1 MKRKFIVA
9 LMVVCFV
16 SVFVLSL
23 VVSADSSISIVG
35 ELIENFLES
44 AFDSGDYG
52 FLVGVPSA
60 GAERFQDLSDEDRQ
74 NIMAAYRYKMRE
86 ADEYEP
92 IIDDTGWA
100 SDLQSIEIYCQ
111 LAVSRYGAPS
121 LSPGEYHYMIWAIR
135 TSNSYQINVRLIYD
149 TSHYNNWNYYLN
161 RSNEPCVKRGD
172 NANLACVYAQILD
185 NTMFGGS
192 RCSVENGLYD
202 PARSGCYTGQDMSA
216 SNVYCYA
223 TDMVDSPLRF
233 ASDFSAPSHKQYNIT
248 LNSNK
253 PVPDDLIAVFG
264 VLYNDGTHFY
274 DGTDCGY
281 LSCDFIGSAT
291 LRGGHE
297 WEWHFNQQEFSKWAY
312 RKRIFDTDCF
322 YAFVHVFDGNE
333 IIYADSRKLNL
344 YAPTDIFADTQE
356 LPDYSDYV
364 NTPIS
369 LPNLLPTTFNY
380 SPTNTYQ
387 TINNYTGTDFDF
399 ASFFGWYQDA
409 FTVMSNNM
417 AAFFANA
424 QAFFGAFADFSI
436 NGIVNAVANLGSL
449 IDDLNLNLTNNV
461 NNLGDFLDNLGKSL
475 DFNNKMLIDNLD
487 TDIKNSFGGLSNTI
501 GGLDLS
507 LGNYFDDLS
516 STIISNIDTINDNL
530 DNLLDVA
537 LVPDRV
543 YLDFVLSDCL
553 PWYHQLRDCLT
564 GHNFDSDSL
573 SLSVDFGEV
582 LGSYTFT
589 YDDAAT
595 AGRIRS
601 IVEIILLAG
610 TALGCGRLGFQ
621 ILGIDISAGK
631 GGD

>member
-1 MKRKFIVA
+1 
-9 LMVVCFV
+9 MVVCFV
-16 SVFVLSL
+16 SVFALSL
-23 VVSADSSISIVG
+23 VVSADFGSTNIGV
-35 ELIENFLES
+35 LLDNALES
-44 AFDSGDYG
+44 AFNSGDYG
-52 FLVGVPSA
+52 FLFGFYDSQVSQSLDQLSPE
-60 GAERFQDLSDEDRQ
+60 ERAAVYSSYYKVMKDSDEFDPSSTQ
-74 NIMAAYRYKMRE
+74 SS
-86 ADEYEP
+86 
-92 IIDDTGWA
+92 WA

-111 LAVSRYGAPS
+111 LAVSRFGAPA

-135 TSNSYQINVRLIYD
+135 MSNYYLINVRVIYD
-149 TSHYNNWNYYLN
+149 TSHYNNWNYYLS
-161 RSNEPCVKRGD
+161 RYNEPCVKRGD
-172 NANLACVYAQILD
+172 NAKLACVYAQIID
-185 NTMFGGS
+185 KTMFGGS
-192 RCSVENGLYD
+192 QCSVENGLYD
-202 PARSGCYTGQDMSA
+202 PARDGCYTNQDMSA

-223 TDMVDSPLRF
+223 TDMVESPLRF

-253 PVPDDLIAVFG
+253 PVPDDFIAVFG
-264 VLYNDGTHFY
+264 VLYNDGTHVY

-291 LRGGHE
+291 LRGGQE

-380 SPTNTYQ
+380 SPTTYQ
-387 TINNYTGTDFDF
+387 TVQDYNGTDFDF
-399 ASFFGWYQDA
+399 ASFFGWYEDA
-409 FTVMSNNM
+409 FAVMANNM
-417 AAFFANA
+417 NAFFANA

-436 NGIVNAVANLGSL
+436 NGIVNAIGNLGSL
-449 IDDLNLNLTNNV
+449 IDDLNFNLTSNV

-487 TDIKNSFGGLSNTI
+487 TDIKNSFGVFSNTI

-573 SLSVDFGEV
+573 SLSVDFGDV

-631 GGD
+631 GGY